1 MKLNTMTLL
10 FFSLYVNITNLYVEK
25 YDVNTKFRE
34 EKYRQDRYNEV
45 CNFLVISRLQIAIS
59 YLFQIF

>member
-25 YDVNTKFRE
+25 YDVNTKLRE

>member
-45 CNFLVISRLQIAIS
+45 CNFLVISRLQIAIH